1 MEKFMS
7 PFLAFMNLGP
17 MEIGLIAFLA
27 LLLFGGKKLPG
38 LARDLGTGIRQFRKE
53 LSGESEDT
61 SEEYTEPKKVV
72 KKAVKKAAKKKTRK
86 S

>member
-1 MEKFMS
+1 
-7 PFLAFMNLGP
+7 MNLGP

-38 LARDLGTGIRQFRKE
+38 LAKDLGSGIRQFRKE
-53 LSGESEDT
+53 LSGEGEPSQEYI
-61 SEEYTEPKKVV
+61 EEEQTVARKAPK
-72 KKAVKKAAKKKTRK
+72 KKKTKK

>member
-1 MEKFMS
+1 MS
-7 PFLAFMNLGP
+7 PILAFMNLGP

-38 LARDLGTGIRQFRKE
+38 LARDLGSGIRQFRKE
-53 LSGESEDT
+53 LSGEGESQEYI
-61 SEEYTEPKKVV
+61 EEQETVTRKAPK
-72 KKAVKKAAKKKTRK
+72 KKKTKK